1 MSDFNACDDF
11 FKLVLTSHILSA
23 AMTKLKM
30 DGVDVEPTHWSITEG
45 VNTWMLSDDQRKVI
59 IRSISGE
66 IIDSF
71 TNIAFNGP
79 KTSDKVT
86 QYAMQVL
93 A

>member
-1 MSDFNACDDF
+1 
-11 FKLVLTSHILSA
+11 
-23 AMTKLKM
+23 MTKLKM
-30 DGVDVEPTHWSITEG
+30 DGVDVEPTHCEG
-45 VNTWMLSDDQRKVI
+45 VNTWMLSGDQWKDI

-79 KTSDKVT
+79 KTSTSDKAT

-93 A
+93 SLGCLYMEL